1 MDTRQLV
8 RAQSPLSCLATPVG
22 KPTKEG
28 QDNNGAPWQHRC
40 SAAAIPH
47 RTSDIRQRELKVIVV
62 KVTTSENIL
71 ESHESLAR
79 RKLIIHNRVSNV
91 VEVAAGW
98 GSKKN
103 PAVLIVPFAASG

>member
-1 MDTRQLV
+1 M
-8 RAQSPLSCLATPVG
+8 G

-40 SAAAIPH
+40 SAAAIRH

-62 KVTTSENIL
+62 KVTTAENI
-71 ESHESLAR
+71 SSNPNESLAR

-98 GSKKN
+98 AVKK
-103 PAVLIVPFAASG
+103 IRPF